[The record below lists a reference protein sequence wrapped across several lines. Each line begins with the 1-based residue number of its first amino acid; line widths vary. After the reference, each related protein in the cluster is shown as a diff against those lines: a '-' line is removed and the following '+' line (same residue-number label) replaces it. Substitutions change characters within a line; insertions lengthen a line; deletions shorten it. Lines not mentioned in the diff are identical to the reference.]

1 MNLLKGN
8 YYYNG
13 IYGLIN
19 MNYNLS
25 YLNVL
30 FILNSYG
37 LLVYEEYCYYNG
49 IIYLLIYLLK
59 GYLL

>member
-37 LLVYEEYCYYNG
+37 L
-49 IIYLLIYLLK
+49 
-59 GYLL
+59 